1 MQGGINNAALFGASQ
16 REARGKLEQMAGIKR
31 PPSGILASSPEL
43 MQAAS
48 AMPARPQPMPMAQP
62 MPATMPMVQPA
73 LPQVPAPTTVAPGPV
88 QQPVQQA
95 APAPQP
101 QQQQPVMMNE
111 GGFLP
116 AAGKFAGRVG
126 KDIVTIAKDKGAGPV
141 DIGSNPLLNPV
152 MALQGGAVY
161 KFMMDMF
168 GSEEKVA
175 EEVQK
180 KVDPIAVAIESENP
194 ENIAKTVADQAGLP
208 PTDEGVKE
216 FASNVFGLDDVNDI
230 DEINRRIADV
240 AMSSAIGK
248 GPDEFAA
255 AILLGLQNYKQT
267 ASARAAS
274 AADAAGGGF
283 LDTERGKA
291 ALEVYI
297 EKIKNNE
304 DASQVEIDMNTQ
316 MGDNIGT
323 RVRQAITG
331 GTGGAG
337 GGQQTPES
345 LLAEARSVIEQGANP
360 EKVKDRLRE
369 MGVDP
374 GRL

>member
-1 MQGGINNAALFGASQ
+1 MQGGINNAALFNASQ

-43 MQAAS
+43 MNAVGNAAAP
-48 AMPARPQPMPMAQP
+48 AMPVRATGPVT
-62 MPATMPMVQPA
+62 PAPVPTVQAA
-73 LPQVPAPTTVAPGPV
+73 LPQVPAPTTVAPGS
-88 QQPVQQA
+88 VQQA

-101 QQQQPVMMNE
+101 TMMQE
-111 GGFLP
+111 G
-116 AAGKFAGRVG
+116 
-126 KDIVTIAKDKGAGPV
+126 GPV
-141 DIGSNPLLNPV
+141 DVGETP
-152 MALQGGAVY
+152 
-161 KFMMDMF
+161 
-168 GSEEKVA
+168 VA
-175 EEVQK
+175 EEASK
-180 KVDPIAVAIESENP
+180 SFMDYIRGAGDWMAEAIVATYGTGKAAE
-194 ENIAKTVADQAGLP
+194 QAGRGKKAAVDAAVETGDQTNIVNTVLANADVP
-208 PTDEGVKE
+208 ITDEGKQD
-216 FASNVFGLDDVNDI
+216 FARNVFGMEDVNDI

-240 AMSSAIGK
+240 AISSAIGK
-248 GPDEFAA
+248 GPDEFAQA
-255 AILLGLQNYKQT
+255 VLLGLQNYKQT
-267 ASARAAS
+267 ASARAAA

-331 GTGGAG
+331 GTGGPS

-345 LLAEARSVIEQGANP
+345 LLAEARDVLKRGAKRS
-360 EKVKDRLRE
+360 EVEDRLRE